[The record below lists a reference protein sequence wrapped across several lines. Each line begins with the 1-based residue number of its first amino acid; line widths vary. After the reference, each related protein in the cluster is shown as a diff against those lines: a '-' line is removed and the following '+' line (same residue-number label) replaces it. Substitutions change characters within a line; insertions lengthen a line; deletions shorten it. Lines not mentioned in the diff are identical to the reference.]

1 MYVDIQHCML
11 LMFDQKG
18 RLWQFFRYFLLQ
30 FFFNLNKF
38 FEVILSLNTIFLKD
52 LQILVMTHHKQEL
65 RCYLNLYKHYQFQDH
80 G

>member
-38 FEVILSLNTIFLKD
+38 FEVILSLNTIFFKRFTNTSD
-52 LQILVMTHHKQEL
+52 DPSQTGTSFFVS
-65 RCYLNLYKHYQFQDH
+65 LYKHYQFQDH